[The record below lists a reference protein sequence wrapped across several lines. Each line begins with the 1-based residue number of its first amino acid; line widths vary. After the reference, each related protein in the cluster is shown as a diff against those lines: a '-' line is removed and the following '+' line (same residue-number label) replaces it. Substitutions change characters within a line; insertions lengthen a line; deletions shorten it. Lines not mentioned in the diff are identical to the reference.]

1 MLTNMLVINFAW
13 RKNMKYFLVALFDDL
28 SNSTV
33 QNIQRD
39 ICRKYKLYKS
49 SPNLCIPISAIT
61 NPDLEKLDA
70 VISKILVPY
79 KNFKVGINNSITL
92 SENLSQVNLKVYDK
106 GYIFRL
112 ARNITDTLDLHGFNV
127 KTDDDKIDLHIQL
140 ANANHIIKKS
150 CNGSAIFIDDTLDA
164 EDFFKFIKVCRLEL
178 WKQVSNKKEMLVKTY
193 ELREY

>member
-1 MLTNMLVINFAW
+1 
-13 RKNMKYFLVALFDDL
+13 MKYFLVALFDDL

-49 SPNLCIPISAIT
+49 SPNLYINISAIT

-79 KNFKVGINNSITL
+79 KNFKVGINNNIGL
-92 SENLSQVNLKVYDK
+92 SENFSQVNLKVEDK

-112 ARNITDTLDLHGFNV
+112 ARNITDTLELHGFNV
-127 KTDDDKIDLHIQL
+127 KDDNNIINLQILL
-140 ANANHIIKKS
+140 ANANHIIKRS
-150 CNGSAIFIDDTLDA
+150 CNGSTICIDDTLNKD
-164 EDFFKFIKVCRLEL
+164 DFFKFVKVSRLEL
-178 WKQVSNKKEMLVKTY
+178 WKQVSNKKDLLVKTY
-193 ELREY
+193 ELRDY

>member
-1 MLTNMLVINFAW
+1 
-13 RKNMKYFLVALFDDL
+13 MKYFLVALFDDL

-49 SPNLCIPISAIT
+49 SPNLFIPIVSII
-61 NPDLEKLDA
+61 NPDLEKLD
-70 VISKILVPY
+70 VVVSKILSPY
-79 KNFKVGINNSITL
+79 KKFKVGINNSISL
-92 SENLSQVNLKVYDK
+92 NENLSQVNLDVEDK

-112 ARNITDTLDLHGFNV
+112 ARNITDTLDLHSFNV
-127 KTDDDKIDLHIQL
+127 KSDDYNIDLNILL

-150 CNGSAIFIDDTLDA
+150 YNGSTISIDDTLNKD
-164 EDFFKFIKVCRLEL
+164 DFLKFVKVSKLEL
-178 WKQVSNKKEMLVKTY
+178 WKQVSTKKEMLVKTY